1 MQVLGL
7 LVLVLAG
14 ASLLV
19 ILRSQ
24 GEAPDRARSA
34 AHRRRMQASA
44 PGGGETASGPR
55 VA

>member
-7 LVLVLAG
+7 LVLVLGG

-24 GEAPDRARSA
+24 GEAPERARSA
-34 AHRRRMQASA
+34 AHRRRMQATA
-44 PGGGETASGPR
+44 PSGGDRASGFR